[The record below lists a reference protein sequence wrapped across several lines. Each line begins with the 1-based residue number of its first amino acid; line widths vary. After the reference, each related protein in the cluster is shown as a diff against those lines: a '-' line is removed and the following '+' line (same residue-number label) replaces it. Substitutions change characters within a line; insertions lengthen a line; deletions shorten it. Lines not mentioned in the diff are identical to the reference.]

1 MNEMSRPPE
10 ASGAKAALTRAM
22 HRFQAQDRK
31 VKAGVVVAVLVLAVA
46 GYWFLGRGGAPG
58 PQAGFMGGPPP
69 VTVATPLARTVVEWD
84 EFTGQFEA
92 VEFVEVR
99 ARVNGYLQS
108 IHFQDGQMVKKG
120 DLLFVIDPRPYEAAL
135 ANAEAAVAQYQA
147 QVELA
152 TRQLERTEKLRGKDF
167 VSASTYD
174 QRVQEKQSAQ
184 AQLDAARAQVR
195 TAKLN
200 LDYTRIHAPVS
211 GRVSRKEMSAGNLVA
226 GDSGGQ
232 PSLLTTIVSL
242 DPIRFVF
249 DMSEQEF
256 LAYQRAVEAGKM
268 KSARD
273 TTVKVEARLPDE
285 KDWTLQGRMDFVD
298 NRVER
303 SSGTIRARAV
313 FANAKSL
320 VTPGQ
325 FGRLRIPGSE
335 PHEVLLVP
343 DAAVMTDQSHKIVM
357 TVKEDGT
364 VVPAIVRTGPMID
377 GLRVIR
383 TGLAANDQII
393 INGLM
398 RARPGGKV
406 TPQPGTVEPPGAPA
420 APKG

>member
-10 ASGAKAALTRAM
+10 DSGAKAALMRAAR
-22 HRFQAQDRK
+22 RFQAQDRK
-31 VKAGVVVAVLVLAVA
+31 VKAGVVVAALVLAMA
-46 GYWFLGRGGAPG
+46 AYWFLSRGAPA

-108 IHFQDGQMVKKG
+108 VHFQDGQMVRKG
-120 DLLFVIDPRPYEAAL
+120 DLLFVIDPRPYEAQL
-135 ANAEAAVAQYQA
+135 ANAEAAVAQFQA
-147 QVELA
+147 QLELA
-152 TRQLERTEKLRGKDF
+152 SRQLERTEKLRGKDF
-167 VSASTYD
+167 VSASTLD
-174 QRVQEKQSAQ
+174 QRLEEKRSAQ
-184 AQLDAARAQVR
+184 AQLDAARAQAR
-195 TAKLN
+195 AAKLN
-200 LDYTRIHAPVS
+200 LDYTRIHAPVA
-211 GRVSRKEMSAGNLVA
+211 GRVSRKEMSVGNLVA
-226 GDSGGQ
+226 GDAGGQ

-273 TTVKVEARLPDE
+273 PSVKVEARLPDE

-313 FANAKSL
+313 FPNAKGL

-335 PHEVLLVP
+335 PHEVLLLP
-343 DAAVMTDQSHKIVM
+343 DAALMTDQAQKIVM

-383 TGLAANDQII
+383 AGLQPTDQVI

-406 TPQPGTVEPPGAPA
+406 TPEPGTIVPPGAPA

>member
-10 ASGAKAALTRAM
+10 DSGAKAALMRAAR
-22 HRFQAQDRK
+22 RFQAQDRK
-31 VKAGVVVAVLVLAVA
+31 VKAGVVVAALVLAMA
-46 GYWFLGRGGAPG
+46 AYWFLSRGAPA

-108 IHFQDGQMVKKG
+108 VHFQDGQMVRKG
-120 DLLFVIDPRPYEAAL
+120 DLLFVIDPRPYEAQL
-135 ANAEAAVAQYQA
+135 ANAEAAVAQFQA
-147 QVELA
+147 QLELA
-152 TRQLERTEKLRGKDF
+152 SRQLERTEKLRGKDF
-167 VSASTYD
+167 VSASTLD
-174 QRVQEKQSAQ
+174 QRLEEKRSAQ
-184 AQLDAARAQVR
+184 AQLDAARAQAR
-195 TAKLN
+195 AAKLN
-200 LDYTRIHAPVS
+200 LDYTRIHAPVA
-211 GRVSRKEMSAGNLVA
+211 GRVSRKEMSVGNLVA
-226 GDSGGQ
+226 GDAGGQ

-273 TTVKVEARLPDE
+273 PSVKVEARLPDE

-313 FANAKSL
+313 FPNAKGL

-335 PHEVLLVP
+335 PHEVLLLP
-343 DAAVMTDQSHKIVM
+343 DAALMTDQAQKIVM

-383 TGLAANDQII
+383 AGLQPTDQVI

-406 TPQPGTVEPPGAPA
+406 TPEPGTIVGPGAPA

>member
-10 ASGAKAALTRAM
+10 ASGAQAAFVRVAR
-22 HRFQAQDRK
+22 RFQAQDRK
-31 VKAGVVVAVLVLAVA
+31 VKAGVVVAALVLAVA

-69 VTVATPLARTVVEWD
+69 VTVAAPLARTVVEWD

-108 IHFQDGQMVKKG
+108 VHFQDGQMVRKG

-174 QRVQEKQSAQ
+174 QRVQEKQSAR

-200 LDYTRIHAPVS
+200 LDYTRIHAPVA
-211 GRVSRKEMSAGNLVA
+211 GRVSRKELSVGNLIA

-256 LAYQRAVEAGKM
+256 LAYQRAVAAGKM
-268 KSARD
+268 KSTRD

-313 FANAKSL
+313 FANAKGL

-335 PHEVLLVP
+335 PHEVLLLP
-343 DAAVMTDQSHKIVM
+343 DAAIMTDQAHKIVM

-364 VVPAIVRTGPMID
+364 VVPAVVRTGPMID

-383 TGLAANDQII
+383 AGLEPTDQVI

-406 TPQPGTVEPPGAPA
+406 TPQPGSVEPPGAPA